1 MIPLQLLAALLAMLG
16 GLMISADFI
25 GVDRLNKADRLVT
38 KWLTSRVL
46 MAWDFDRQKYG
57 PAQAI
62 PILGRMA
69 LVCLVVVASIGVA
82 IYAIWGSVAL
92 WWFIIG
98 YGACA
103 TVAFTIQSMRS
114 NLLTIKIVVLSPLYG
129 LAFGLIALFELVF
142 FFPLLRTHDWAK
154 RMRIPSLVKLAGAGC
169 VVLGF
174 IAYGLSFFWH

>member
-16 GLMISADFI
+16 GLLLSADFI
-25 GVDRLNKADRLVT
+25 GVDRLNKADGLVT
-38 KWLTSRVL
+38 RWLTSRAF
-46 MAWDFDRQKYG
+46 MAWDFGRQKIG
-57 PAQAI
+57 MAQGF
-62 PILGRMA
+62 PFFGRLA

-103 TVAFTIQSMRS
+103 TVAFTIQESD
-114 NLLTIKIVVLSPLYG
+114 LLTFKIVVLSPLFG